1 MKFIL
6 WLGCFLLSL
15 SYSQS
20 VDFRYSNIDKESL
33 HAYAIKVASSSTLWL
48 SEQIKTPRTNRYRLF
63 IKYGQSLILK
73 EINNKKWILPNLEF
87 GVKPTDNLLLSGKF
101 FGMHLDKDAPQ
112 VIGGGI
118 HYITGENNN
127 WTISFQKSAINGL
140 NDFRLVSTSF
150 NIKKLV
156 HQSFF
161 DMYVDFGANYYI
173 SNSYYNPV
181 DLPKKIERD
190 LNHIGLQFLIPF
202 NSLNIL
208 ISSKVSSEN
217 HLIQAALIKGF

>member
-6 WLGCFLLSL
+6 GLGCFLLSL
-15 SYSQS
+15 PYSQS

-33 HAYAIKVASSSTLWL
+33 HAHAIKVASSSTLWL
-48 SEQIKTPRTNRYRLF
+48 SEQINTPRTNRYRLF
-63 IKYGQSLILK
+63 FKYGQSLILK
-73 EINNKKWILPNLEF
+73 EINNKKWILPNLEL

-101 FGMHLDKDAPQ
+101 FGLHLNNDAPQ
-112 VIGGGI
+112 IIGGGI

-150 NIKKLV
+150 NIKKLF

-173 SNSYYNPV
+173 SNSYYNSV
-181 DLPKKIERD
+181 DLPKK
-190 LNHIGLQFLIPF
+190 N
-202 NSLNIL
+202 
-208 ISSKVSSEN
+208 
-217 HLIQAALIKGF
+217 

>member
-1 MKFIL
+1 MKFIF

-48 SEQIKTPRTNRYRLF
+48 SEQINTPRTTRYRLF

-73 EINNKKWILPNLEF
+73 EINNKKWILPNLEL

-101 FGMHLDKDAPQ
+101 FGLHLDKDAPQ

-140 NDFRLVSTSF
+140 NDFRLVATSF

-161 DMYVDFGANYYI
+161 DMYVDVGANYYI
-173 SNSYYNPV
+173 SNSYYNSV
-181 DLPKKIERD
+181 DLPNKIERD
-190 LNHIGLQFLIPF
+190 LNHIGLLFMIPF

-217 HLIQAALIKGF
+217 HLIQAALIKGI

>member
-6 WLGCFLLSL
+6 GLGYFLLSL
-15 SYSQS
+15 SYSQII
-20 VDFRYSNIDKESL
+20 DFRYNNTDKESL
-33 HAYAIKVASSSTLWL
+33 HAHAIKVSSSSTLWL
-48 SEQIKTPRTNRYRLF
+48 SEQINTPRTNRHRLF
-63 IKYGQSLILK
+63 VKYGQSLILK
-73 EINNKKWILPNLEF
+73 EINNKKWILPNLEL

-101 FGMHLDKDAPQ
+101 FGLHLDKDSPQ
-112 VIGGGI
+112 IIGGGV
-118 HYITGENNN
+118 HYIAGENNN

-161 DMYVDFGANYYI
+161 DIYVDLGMNYYI
-173 SNSYYNPV
+173 SNSYYNSV

-190 LNHIGLQFLIPF
+190 LNHFGLLFMTPF
-202 NSLNIL
+202 NSLNIV
-208 ISSKVSSEN
+208 ISSKISSNN
-217 HLIQAALIKGF
+217 HLIQAAIIKGF

>member
-6 WLGCFLLSL
+6 GLGCFLLSF

-20 VDFRYSNIDKESL
+20 VDFRYSNIDKEIL
-33 HAYAIKVASSSTLWL
+33 HAYAKKVASSSTLWL
-48 SEQIKTPRTNRYRLF
+48 SEQINTPRANRYRLF

-73 EINNKKWILPNLEF
+73 EINNKKWILPNLEL

-101 FGMHLDKDAPQ
+101 FGLHLDKDAPQ

-127 WTISFQKSAINGL
+127 WTLSFQKSAINGL
-140 NDFRLVSTSF
+140 NDFRLISTSF

-161 DMYVDFGANYYI
+161 DMYVDSGANYYI
-173 SNSYYNPV
+173 SNSYYNSV

>member
-6 WLGCFLLSL
+6 GLGCFLLSL

-20 VDFRYSNIDKESL
+20 LDFRYSNIDKESL
-33 HAYAIKVASSSTLWL
+33 HAHAIKVASSSTLWL
-48 SEQIKTPRTNRYRLF
+48 SEQINTPKTNRHRLF
-63 IKYGQSLILK
+63 VKYGQSLILK
-73 EINNKKWILPNLEF
+73 EINNKKLILPNLEL

-101 FGMHLDKDAPQ
+101 FGLHLDKDAPQ
-112 VIGGGI
+112 VIGVGI

-173 SNSYYNPV
+173 SNSYYNSV

>member
-1 MKFIL
+1 MKFTL
-6 WLGCFLLSL
+6 RLGCFLLSL

-20 VDFRYSNIDKESL
+20 LDFRYSNIDEESL
-33 HAYAIKVASSSTLWL
+33 HAHAIKVASISTLWL
-48 SEQIKTPRTNRYRLF
+48 SEQINTPRTNRYRLF
-63 IKYGQSLILK
+63 VKYGQSLILK
-73 EINNKKWILPNLEF
+73 EINNKKWILPNLEL

-101 FGMHLDKDAPQ
+101 FGLHLDKDSPQ
-112 VIGGGI
+112 IIGGGV
-118 HYITGENNN
+118 HYISGENNN

-173 SNSYYNPV
+173 SNSYYNSFV
-181 DLPKKIERD
+181 LPKKIERE
-190 LNHIGLQFLIPF
+190 LNHIGILFMIPF

-217 HLIQAALIKGF
+217 HLIQAALVKGF

>member
-6 WLGCFLLSL
+6 GLGCFLLSL

-20 VDFRYSNIDKESL
+20 LDFRYSNIDEESL
-33 HAYAIKVASSSTLWL
+33 HAHAIKVASSSTLWL
-48 SEQIKTPRTNRYRLF
+48 SEQINTPRTNRYRLF
-63 IKYGQSLILK
+63 VKYGQSLILK
-73 EINNKKWILPNLEF
+73 EINNKKWILPNLEL

-101 FGMHLDKDAPQ
+101 FGLHLDKDSPQ
-112 VIGGGI
+112 IIGGGV
-118 HYITGENNN
+118 HYISGENNN
-127 WTISFQKSAINGL
+127 WTTSFQKSAINGL
-140 NDFRLVSTSF
+140 NDLRLVSTSF

-173 SNSYYNPV
+173 SNSYYNSV

-190 LNHIGLQFLIPF
+190 LNHIGLLIMIPF

-217 HLIQAALIKGF
+217 HLIQAALVKGF

>member
-6 WLGCFLLSL
+6 GLGCFLLSL

-48 SEQIKTPRTNRYRLF
+48 SEQINTPRTNRYRLF

-73 EINNKKWILPNLEF
+73 EINNKKWILPNLEL

-101 FGMHLDKDAPQ
+101 FGLHLDKDSPQ
-112 VIGGGI
+112 IIGGGV
-118 HYITGENNN
+118 HYISGENNN
-127 WTISFQKSAINGL
+127 WTTSFQKSAINGL

-173 SNSYYNPV
+173 SNSYYNSV

-190 LNHIGLQFLIPF
+190 LNSIGLLFMIPF

>member
-1 MKFIL
+1 
-6 WLGCFLLSL
+6 
-15 SYSQS
+15 
-20 VDFRYSNIDKESL
+20 
-33 HAYAIKVASSSTLWL
+33 
-48 SEQIKTPRTNRYRLF
+48 
-63 IKYGQSLILK
+63 
-73 EINNKKWILPNLEF
+73 
-87 GVKPTDNLLLSGKF
+87 
-101 FGMHLDKDAPQ
+101 MHLDKDAPQ
-112 VIGGGI
+112 IIGGGI

-127 WTISFQKSAINGL
+127 WTLSFQKSAINGL
-140 NDFRLVSTSF
+140 NDFGLVSTSF

-173 SNSYYNPV
+173 SNSYYNTV
-181 DLPKKIERD
+181 DLPKIERD
-190 LNHIGLQFLIPF
+190 LNHIGLQLFLPF

>member
-6 WLGCFLLSL
+6 GLGCFLLSL

-33 HAYAIKVASSSTLWL
+33 HAYAIKVASLSTLWL
-48 SEQIKTPRTNRYRLF
+48 SEQINTPRTNRYRLF

-73 EINNKKWILPNLEF
+73 EINNKKWILPNLEL

-101 FGMHLDKDAPQ
+101 FGLNLDEDAPQ

-173 SNSYYNPV
+173 SNSYYNSV
-181 DLPKKIERD
+181 ELPKKIERD

-217 HLIQAALIKGF
+217 HLIQASLIKGF